1 MNEMMISC
9 STMVTLGILFEFQ
22 QLSAVGESD
31 NWNASVSQDIV
42 TVGVAVP
49 IENPQYDPGTT
60 LSEDN
65 NKSFLTFPD
74 PTYTMAD
81 FCANKPIPSTMHI
94 GRGLGN
100 VIELEKHRKALCDSE
115 MSSDLDVA
123 DIAQAVHDQ
132 ASTIIDRGDLEIQPS
147 GSEVLVNKDVYYL
160 STAHEHRSSVTVA
173 GHQIG
178 IHLVPQMYK
187 WNFGDGNLMDTL
199 SLGGMWPNGDVQHS
213 YKYGGHVQPDV
224 TVVWKVEAQLPSGAW
239 IKVPGD
245 AETKAFG
252 KELTVVEAHS
262 ALTYRSR

>member
-1 MNEMMISC
+1 MISY
-9 STMVTLGILFEFQ
+9 STMVILGILFDFQ
-22 QLSAVGESD
+22 QLSVTGESD
-31 NWNASVSQDIV
+31 NWNASVSKNIV
-42 TVGVAVP
+42 TVGVTVP
-49 IENPQYDPGTT
+49 IENPRYDLGKN
-60 LSEDN
+60 LSVDES
-65 NKSFLTFPD
+65 KSFLTFPD

-94 GRGLGN
+94 GQGLGN
-100 VIELEKHRKALCDSE
+100 VIELEKHRKALCDTE
-115 MSSDLDVA
+115 KSSDLDIA

-132 ASTIIDRGDLEIQPS
+132 ASTIIDHGDLEIQPS
-147 GSEVLVNKDVYYL
+147 GSEVLVNKDVYFL
-160 STAHEHRSSVTVA
+160 STAHERHSSVTVG
-173 GHQIG
+173 GHQID

-187 WNFGDGNLMDTL
+187 WNFGDGKLMDTL
-199 SLGGMWPNGDVQHS
+199 SPGGMWPDGDVQHS
-213 YKYGGHVQPDV
+213 YKYGGYVQPDV